1 MIVEGHVPAEKLIS
15 EAKAVPGV
23 VEAEGWGFS
32 LARYVRPDGS
42 ESDNL
47 YLMAPPAGTQLLD
60 PPIIAG
66 RGLLPGDTNAILV
79 SPGLLAAEP
88 GLRLGS
94 QMSVKIE
101 GREEPYTI
109 VGIVN
114 MMGNST
120 IGYFSIIEY
129 DAYTRHVR
137 EPNRANTIILT
148 LAPGTT
154 ADQRAISS
162 AVETRFDQAD
172 IEVTSNFLI
181 SEEREEINAAFGII
195 VALLMVMTLVLAT
208 VGGLGLAGTMSLN
221 VIERTREIG
230 VMRAY
235 GASSAA
241 VFRIVILEGL
251 LIGSI
256 SWVLSIGLSYPLGA
270 LLARSIGL
278 SFMDY
283 PLPAVV
289 APGGIAVWAALV
301 IIISIVASVFPAL
314 RAVRLTVTEVLAYE

>member
-1 MIVEGHVPAEKLIS
+1 
-15 EAKAVPGV
+15 
-23 VEAEGWGFS
+23 
-32 LARYVRPDGS
+32 
-42 ESDNL
+42 
-47 YLMAPPAGTQLLD
+47 
-60 PPIIAG
+60 
-66 RGLLPGDTNAILV
+66 
-79 SPGLLAAEP
+79 
-88 GLRLGS
+88 
-94 QMSVKIE
+94 
-101 GREEPYTI
+101 
-109 VGIVN
+109 

-129 DAYTRHVR
+129 NTYTRHVR
-137 EPNRANTIILT
+137 EPNRANAIILT

-162 AVETRFDQAD
+162 AVEARFDQAD